1 MPYLP
6 NELINIILSFVE
18 RPQHSKIVKY
28 IIEDCYEEDYDPYT
42 AEYWYD
48 NFCFEYTFV
57 EWYFLY
63 RKNRIYKREKD
74 PKYKHTPKII
84 LVGSDLLVK

>member
-6 NELINIILSFVE
+6 NELIDLILSYVE
-18 RPQHSKIVKY
+18 RPQHAKIIKY
-28 IIEDCYEEDYDPYT
+28 VIEDCYEEDYDPYT

-63 RKNRIYKREKD
+63 RKNRIYKREKN

-84 LVGSDLLVK
+84 LIGNDIY